1 MSIAQLNEVAVKRYG
16 KPVIGLDALSALWL
30 AEHILSTTGENV
42 FRIIFVIG
50 MVWLLICQVLAPNFL
65 RLFDTNK

>member
-42 FRIIFVIG
+42 FRIISDFRHRYG
-50 MVWLLICQVLAPNFL
+50 LATNMPSFGTK
-65 RLFDTNK
+65 LFETI